1 MTGIHGS
8 TSASGARTAVLPAPV
23 RRALLLAAL
32 LCGLMVATWTA
43 ASDAARADEHSLA
56 TTLVYQAGTT
66 AEAHTGEYVPIAPT
80 ALRAPLAGTVAALG
94 EGTAQVVSDASAAV
108 APGAQDGGADVARQV
123 RDTVDGVTD
132 PVERRL
138 QEEEAVPTPPAD
150 GQRPGAG
157 SDGGAPGRTAE
168 AVEDDGVPPVYE
180 AHPPSP
186 SAHPVPGTGQDADR
200 ADGTPAAPVGH
211 DAPSASAT
219 AAAPSL
225 PGGAGTTGGALVAGY
240 LTAHGAP
247 APSPGLFQ
255 AARHVLRSAP
265 AESADEPTFSPD

>member
-8 TSASGARTAVLPAPV
+8 TSASGARAAVLPAPV

-32 LCGLMVATWTA
+32 LCGITVATWAA
-43 ASDAARADEHSLA
+43 ASDAARADGHSLA

-66 AEAHTGEYVPIAPT
+66 TEAHTGEYVPIAPT
-80 ALRAPLAGTVAALG
+80 GLRAPLAGTVAALG
-94 EGTAQVVSDASAAV
+94 EGTAQVVSDASASV
-108 APGAQDGGADVARQV
+108 VPGARDGGADVVGQV
-123 RDTVDGVTD
+123 SDAVDEVTD
-132 PVERRL
+132 PAERRL
-138 QEEEAVPTPPAD
+138 PEEEVVPAPPAD

-157 SDGGAPGRTAE
+157 PDGGSRDGTAE
-168 AVEDDGVPPVYE
+168 AVEDDAVPSVYE
-180 AHPPSP
+180 AHTPSP
-186 SAHPVPGTGQDADR
+186 PAYPDPGTGQDADR
-200 ADGTPAAPVGH
+200 ADGAATAPVGH

-219 AAAPSL
+219 AAAPSA
-225 PGGAGTTGGALVAGY
+225 PGGAGTPGGALVAGY

>member
-80 ALRAPLAGTVAALG
+80 GLRAPLAGTVAALG

-123 RDTVDGVTD
+123 RDTVDVVTD

-138 QEEEAVPTPPAD
+138 QEEAVPTPPAD

-157 SDGGAPGRTAE
+157 SDGGARGGTAE
-168 AVEDDGVPPVYE
+168 AVEDDGVPPVHE
-180 AHPPSP
+180 VHPPSL

-200 ADGTPAAPVGH
+200 ADGAPAAPVGH
-211 DAPSASAT
+211 DAPSTSAA
-219 AAAPSL
+219 AAAPSA
-225 PGGAGTTGGALVAGY
+225 PGGAGTPGGALVAGY